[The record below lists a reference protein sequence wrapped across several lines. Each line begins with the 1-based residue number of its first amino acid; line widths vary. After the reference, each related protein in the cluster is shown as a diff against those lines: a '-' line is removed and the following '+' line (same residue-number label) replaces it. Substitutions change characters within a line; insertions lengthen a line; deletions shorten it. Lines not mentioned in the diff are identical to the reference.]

1 MVNSELGGTANPHRL
16 TIRVT
21 YNETDG
27 QRRVHHANYLNYFE
41 RGRVEL
47 LRDRGW
53 SYKQIE
59 DSGRM
64 LVVSEMTV
72 NYFVPAEF
80 DDILVLET
88 TVLSAKGAR
97 IRHAYRLLRNDTLI
111 VTGQSTIAC
120 IDHDGRVRRLPPELM
135 EIR

>member
-1 MVNSELGGTANPHRL
+1 MVNSELGGTENPHRL